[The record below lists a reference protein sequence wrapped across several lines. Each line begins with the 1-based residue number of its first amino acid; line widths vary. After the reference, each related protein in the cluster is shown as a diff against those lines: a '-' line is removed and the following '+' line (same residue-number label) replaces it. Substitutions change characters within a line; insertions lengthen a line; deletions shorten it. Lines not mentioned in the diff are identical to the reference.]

1 MRIETIV
8 EQCLRES
15 GARGVSGHA
24 REVALLALLL
34 APDGP
39 VMMREY
45 RWRIKETYLKA
56 YPEMGSFFVLFI
68 LPILVSL
75 ISSWVTRWIFNR
87 KNMKAAR
94 AQAYDALT
102 ASSPVWTA
110 TLSSISTPQTKP
122 TEPAEW

>member
-1 MRIETIV
+1 MQIETVV
-8 EQCLRES
+8 EKCLKES

-75 ISSWVTRWIFNR
+75 ISSWVARWIFNR
-87 KNMKAAR
+87 KNMKAVR
-94 AQAYDALT
+94 AKAYDALT
-102 ASSPVWTA
+102 ASSPVWTG
-110 TLSSISTPQTKP
+110 TLTSISTPQKTP
-122 TEPAEW
+122 PGPAEW

>member
-1 MRIETIV
+1 MHIEKV
-8 EQCLRES
+8 VDKCLWES

-39 VMMREY
+39 VRMREY
-45 RWRIKETYLKA
+45 RWKIKETYLKA

-75 ISSWVTRWIFNR
+75 ISTWVARWIFNR
-87 KNMKAAR
+87 QNMKAVR
-94 AQAYDALT
+94 TQAYDALT
-102 ASSPVWTA
+102 ESSPKWTA
-110 TLSSISTPQTKP
+110 TLTSISTPQASP
-122 TEPAEW
+122 TEPAAW